1 MPWII
6 PPLLV
11 LWLLL
16 PMATSAQVPVESDP
30 GIEDDLRGLKY
41 HWDDK
46 AWEEGTFEIP
56 PYPEDDDGLLPVPG
70 QAPSSGL
77 SVLIDPASIQIGED
91 GVSRYTVVLSS
102 RRGARNVIFEGLHC
116 NSVTYRVYAYGDGRG
131 GFGKLQPDK
140 WEAVKRQSGT
150 YAYRYVLVRTI
161 ICDQY
166 NQPRT
171 PDEVYA
177 QLRYPKTSEDE
188 REY

>member
-6 PPLLV
+6 PPLLA

-16 PMATSAQVPVESDP
+16 PMVALAQVPVESDP
-30 GIEDDLRGLKY
+30 GIEDELRGLKFQSDEP
-41 HWDDK
+41 WK
-46 AWEEGTFEIP
+46 EGTFEFP
-56 PYPEDDDGLLPVPG
+56 PFPEDDDDLLPVPG

-91 GVSRYTVVLSS
+91 RVSRYTVVLTS
-102 RRGARNVIFEGLHC
+102 RRGARNVILEGLHC
-116 NSVTYRVYAYGDGRG
+116 NQVSHRVYAYGDGQG
-131 GFGKLQPDK
+131 GFGKLQPER
-140 WEAVKRQSGT
+140 WEKVRPQSGA

-171 PDEVYA
+171 PDQVVSR
-177 QLRYPKTSEDE
+177 LRYPKASNDQL
-188 REY
+188 EY